1 MLTVILGILLFLFLI
16 FPHELGHFLMARA
29 VGVKVNEFAFGMGP
43 AIWKKQGKETLYSV
57 RLLPVGGYCA
67 MEGEDKDSDDER
79 AFNKKSPGAK
89 ILVLAAG
96 AAMNVLIAVVVM
108 SGIMFVTGE
117 ATNVINKVVKD
128 SPAAAAGIEHGDRIV
143 DAGGKKIGNWYDFHE
158 SMRGQKKPFKLIV
171 ERKGERKTFSVTPK
185 EEKGRYVI
193 GVSAVVE
200 KNLFKSVARGAKSTW
215 ILTGRM
221 YAGLKDL
228 VTGKVAVKEVT
239 GPVGMIGLVHQ
250 TTSRGLTP
258 FFYLLVFI
266 SLNLA
271 IFNLLP
277 FPALDGGRIIFV
289 IIRMVTGKAITDRQE
304 NMVHGAGMI
313 LLLTLMVFA
322 TWNDLVRLFR

>member
-29 VGVKVNEFAFGMGP
+29 VGVKINEFAFGMGP

-158 SMRGQKKPFKLIV
+158 SMRGQKKPFKLTV

>member
-117 ATNVINKVVKD
+117 ATNVIDKVVKD

-158 SMRGQKKPFKLIV
+158 SMHGQKKPFKLTV
-171 ERKGERKTFSVTPK
+171 ERKGERKTFSVSPK

-228 VTGKVAVKEVT
+228 VTGKVAMKEVT

-250 TTSRGLTP
+250 TTSQGLTP

>member
-79 AFNKKSPGAK
+79 TFNKKSPGAK

-108 SGIMFVTGE
+108 SGIMFATGE

-158 SMRGQKKPFKLIV
+158 SMRGQKKPFKLTV

>member
-108 SGIMFVTGE
+108 SGIMFATGE

-158 SMRGQKKPFKLIV
+158 SMRGQKKPFKLTV

-200 KNLFKSVARGAKSTW
+200 KNLFKSVARGVKSTW

>member
-158 SMRGQKKPFKLIV
+158 SMRGQKKPFKLTV

-250 TTSRGLTP
+250 TTSRGLIP

-304 NMVHGAGMI
+304 NMVHGTGMI

>member
-117 ATNVINKVVKD
+117 ATNVIDKVVKD

-158 SMRGQKKPFKLIV
+158 SMRGQKKPFKLTV
-171 ERKGERKTFSVTPK
+171 ERKGERKTFSVSPK

-215 ILTGRM
+215 ILTERM

-228 VTGKVAVKEVT
+228 VTGEVAMKEVT

-250 TTSRGLTP
+250 TTSQGLTP

>member
-158 SMRGQKKPFKLIV
+158 SMRGQKKPFKLTV

-322 TWNDLVRLFR
+322 TWNDLVKLFR

>member
-43 AIWKKQGKETLYSV
+43 AIWKKQGTETLYSV

-158 SMRGQKKPFKLIV
+158 SMRGQKKPFKLTV
-171 ERKGERKTFSVTPK
+171 ERKGERKTFSITPK

>member
-108 SGIMFVTGE
+108 SGIMFATGE
-117 ATNVINKVVKD
+117 ATNVIDKVVKD

-158 SMRGQKKPFKLIV
+158 SMRGQKKPFKLTV

-185 EEKGRYVI
+185 KEKGRYVI

-304 NMVHGAGMI
+304 NMVHGAGMV

>member
-108 SGIMFVTGE
+108 SGIMFATGE
-117 ATNVINKVVKD
+117 ATNVIDKVVKD

-158 SMRGQKKPFKLIV
+158 SMRGQKKPFKLTV

-322 TWNDLVRLFR
+322 TWNDLIRLFR

>member
-108 SGIMFVTGE
+108 SGIMFVPGE
-117 ATNVINKVVKD
+117 ATNVIDKVVKD

-158 SMRGQKKPFKLIV
+158 SMRGQKKPFKLTV
-171 ERKGERKTFSVTPK
+171 ERKGERKTFSVSPK

-228 VTGKVAVKEVT
+228 VTGKVAMKEVT

-250 TTSRGLTP
+250 TTSQGLTP

>member
-108 SGIMFVTGE
+108 SGIMFATGE

-158 SMRGQKKPFKLIV
+158 SMRGQKKPFKLTV

-193 GVSAVVE
+193 GVSAVVG

-258 FFYLLVFI
+258 FFYLLAFI

>member
-158 SMRGQKKPFKLIV
+158 SMRGQKKPFKLTV

-239 GPVGMIGLVHQ
+239 GPVGMIGLVYQ

>member
-43 AIWKKQGKETLYSV
+43 AVWKKQGKETLYSV

-108 SGIMFVTGE
+108 SGIMFATGE

-158 SMRGQKKPFKLIV
+158 SMRGQKKPFKLTV

-250 TTSRGLTP
+250 TTSQGLTP

>member
-158 SMRGQKKPFKLIV
+158 SMRGQKKPFKLTV

-193 GVSAVVE
+193 GVSAVME

>member
-1 MLTVILGILLFLFLI
+1 
-16 FPHELGHFLMARA
+16 MARA

-108 SGIMFVTGE
+108 SGIMFATGE

-158 SMRGQKKPFKLIV
+158 SMRGQKKPFKLTV

>member
-108 SGIMFVTGE
+108 SGIMFATGE

-158 SMRGQKKPFKLIV
+158 SMRGQKKPFKLTV
-171 ERKGERKTFSVTPK
+171 ERKGERKAFSVTPK

>member
-117 ATNVINKVVKD
+117 ATNVIDKVVKD

-158 SMRGQKKPFKLIV
+158 SMRGQKKPFKLTV
-171 ERKGERKTFSVTPK
+171 ERKGERKTFSVSPK

-215 ILTGRM
+215 ILTERM

-228 VTGKVAVKEVT
+228 VTGKVAMKEVT

-250 TTSRGLTP
+250 TTSQGLTP

>member
-117 ATNVINKVVKD
+117 ATNVIDKVVKD
-128 SPAAAAGIEHGDRIV
+128 SPAAAAGLEHGDRIV

-158 SMRGQKKPFKLIV
+158 SMRGQKKPFKLTV
-171 ERKGERKTFSVTPK
+171 ERKGERKTFSVSPK

-228 VTGKVAVKEVT
+228 VTGKVAMKEVT

-250 TTSRGLTP
+250 TTSQGLTP

>member
-158 SMRGQKKPFKLIV
+158 LMRGQKKPFKLTV

-200 KNLFKSVARGAKSTW
+200 KNLFKSVARGVKSTW

-239 GPVGMIGLVHQ
+239 GPVGMIGLVYQ

>member
-158 SMRGQKKPFKLIV
+158 SMRGQKKPFKLTV

-250 TTSRGLTP
+250 TTSQGLTP

>member
-108 SGIMFVTGE
+108 SGIMFATGE
-117 ATNVINKVVKD
+117 ATNVIDKVVKD

-158 SMRGQKKPFKLIV
+158 SMRGQKKPFKLTV

-200 KNLFKSVARGAKSTW
+200 KNLFKSVARGVKSTW

>member
-158 SMRGQKKPFKLIV
+158 SMRGQKKPFKLTV

-289 IIRMVTGKAITDRQE
+289 IIRMVTGKAITNRQE

>member
-158 SMRGQKKPFKLIV
+158 SMRGQKKPFKLTV

-266 SLNLA
+266 SLNLV

>member
-108 SGIMFVTGE
+108 SGIMFATGE

-158 SMRGQKKPFKLIV
+158 SMRGQKKPFKLTV

-200 KNLFKSVARGAKSTW
+200 KNLFKSVARGVKSTW

-250 TTSRGLTP
+250 TTSQGLTP

>member
-29 VGVKVNEFAFGMGP
+29 VGVKVNEFAFGMGL

-108 SGIMFVTGE
+108 SGIMFATGE

-158 SMRGQKKPFKLIV
+158 SMRGQKKPFKLTV

-250 TTSRGLTP
+250 TTSQGLTP
-258 FFYLLVFI
+258 FFYLLAFI

>member
-43 AIWKKQGKETLYSV
+43 AVWKKQGKETLYSV

-108 SGIMFVTGE
+108 SGIMFATGE

-158 SMRGQKKPFKLIV
+158 SMRGQKKPFKLTV

-239 GPVGMIGLVHQ
+239 GPVGMIELVHQ

>member
-158 SMRGQKKPFKLIV
+158 LMHGQKKPFKLTV

>member
-158 SMRGQKKPFKLIV
+158 SMRGQKKPFKLTV

-250 TTSRGLTP
+250 TTSRGLIP

-322 TWNDLVRLFR
+322 TWNDLARLFR

>member
-96 AAMNVLIAVVVM
+96 VAMNVLIAVVVM

-158 SMRGQKKPFKLIV
+158 SMRGQKKPFKLTV

-289 IIRMVTGKAITDRQE
+289 IIRMVTGKAITNRQE

>member
-1 MLTVILGILLFLFLI
+1 MTIIYAVLI
-16 FPHELGHFLMARA
+16 FCLLIFVHELGHFIVAKA
-29 VGVKVNEFAFGMGP
+29 CGVKVNKFTIGIGP
-43 AIWKKQGKETLYSV
+43 AVWKKQKGETLYAV
-57 RLLPVGGYCA
+57 RAFPIGGYCA

-158 SMRGQKKPFKLIV
+158 SMRGQKKPFKLTV
-171 ERKGERKTFSVTPK
+171 ERKGERKTFSITPK

>member
-43 AIWKKQGKETLYSV
+43 AIWKKQGTETLYSV

-158 SMRGQKKPFKLIV
+158 SMRGQKKPFKLTV

>member
-158 SMRGQKKPFKLIV
+158 SMRGQKKPFKLTV

>member
-108 SGIMFVTGE
+108 SGIMFATGE

-158 SMRGQKKPFKLIV
+158 SMRGQKKPFKLTV

-221 YAGLKDL
+221 YAGLKEL

-313 LLLTLMVFA
+313 LLLTLMVFV

>member
-117 ATNVINKVVKD
+117 ATNVIDKVVKD

-158 SMRGQKKPFKLIV
+158 SMRGQKKPFKLTV
-171 ERKGERKTFSVTPK
+171 ERKGERKTFSVSPK

-193 GVSAVVE
+193 GVGAVVE

-228 VTGKVAVKEVT
+228 VTGKVAMKEVT

-250 TTSRGLTP
+250 TTSQGLTP

>member
-158 SMRGQKKPFKLIV
+158 SMRGKKKPFKLTV

>member
-108 SGIMFVTGE
+108 SGIMFATGE

-158 SMRGQKKPFKLIV
+158 SMRGQKKPFKLTV

-277 FPALDGGRIIFV
+277 FPAFDGGRIIFV
-289 IIRMVTGKAITDRQE
+289 IIRMVTGRAITDRQE

>member
-1 MLTVILGILLFLFLI
+1 MC
-16 FPHELGHFLMARA
+16 
-29 VGVKVNEFAFGMGP
+29 
-43 AIWKKQGKETLYSV
+43 S
-57 RLLPVGGYCA
+57 
-67 MEGEDKDSDDER
+67 SD
-79 AFNKKSPGAK
+79 
-89 ILVLAAG
+89 L
-96 AAMNVLIAVVVM
+96 
-108 SGIMFVTGE
+108 
-117 ATNVINKVVKD
+117 
-128 SPAAAAGIEHGDRIV
+128 IV

-158 SMRGQKKPFKLIV
+158 SMRGQKKPFKLTV

-304 NMVHGAGMI
+304 NMVHYSDRKS
-313 LLLTLMVFA
+313 V
-322 TWNDLVRLFR
+322 V